1 MGLTDGSAK
10 RDYDYTDQQSETSR
24 KLPVFA
30 FDFDEFNDLMCQY
43 RGVHGER
50 GDQEWQKEQEN

>member
-50 GDQEWQKEQEN
+50 GDQE